1 MSFSDLRLIEPIL
14 RAIRVEG
21 YDTPT
26 PIQAQTIPH
35 ILEGKDVLGS
45 AQTGTGKTA
54 AFALPLLHRLHAP
67 GTDSAPGSVSD
78 RRLPRCLVL
87 APTRE
92 LACQIADS
100 FATYGR
106 YLHLKQVVI
115 FGGVSQNPQVNS
127 LKRGVDIIIATPG
140 RLLDLMNQ
148 RHVNLANVQTLVLD
162 EADRMLD
169 MGFIPDIK
177 RITAALP
184 KQRQTLLFSATMP
197 GAIRHLADD
206 LLHQPVNVRL
216 APPTATADGVDQ
228 SVFFVPHHHKTQLLT
243 HLLGKHS
250 IQRAIVFTRT
260 KHRAD
265 KVVRHLNH
273 SGHNAEAIHSNK
285 SQNARTRSLDGF
297 RTGKINVLVATD
309 IASRGIDVD
318 GITHVINFDLTHDPE
333 SYVHRIGRTARAGAA
348 GVAWSF
354 CDKEEWPLLAA
365 VQRLIKTQ
373 IPVSEDQPQYTA
385 AEVGLTHAPAPGN
398 GSNHH
403 GEHHADHPP
412 RKLGSRNQG
421 PQKGGHHHG
430 GPRKGGPARGRGRSA
445 AGGGGATRQHF
456 GGKPPRARN
465 ASA

>member
-14 RAIRVEG
+14 RAIHVEG

-54 AFALPLLHRLHAP
+54 AFALPLLQRLHESSDAGTGHRLA
-67 GTDSAPGSVSD
+67 
-78 RRLPRCLVL
+78 RCLVL

-106 YLHLKQVVI
+106 YVHLKQVVI

-197 GAIRHLADD
+197 SAIRHLADD

-297 RTGKINVLVATD
+297 RAGKINVLVATD

-333 SYVHRIGRTARAGAA
+333 SYIHRIGRTARAGAA

-385 AEVGLTHAPAPGN
+385 AEVGLTPGPGP
-398 GSNHH
+398 GSNHP
-403 GEHHADHPP
+403 GEHHADRRP
-412 RKLGSRNQG
+412 RKFGPRNEGPRNSG
-421 PQKGGHHHG
+421 PQKGGHHKG

-445 AGGGGATRQHF
+445 AGGGATRQHF

>member
-54 AFALPLLHRLHAP
+54 AFALPLLQRLHESSDPGTGHRLA
-67 GTDSAPGSVSD
+67 
-78 RRLPRCLVL
+78 RCLVL

-106 YLHLKQVVI
+106 YLKLKQVVI

-265 KVVRHLNH
+265 KVVRHLTH

-285 SQNARTRSLDGF
+285 SQNARSRSLDGF
-297 RTGKINVLVATD
+297 RAGKINVLVATD

-385 AEVGLTHAPAPGN
+385 AEVGLTPAPG
-398 GSNHH
+398 SVHP
-403 GEHHADHPP
+403 GEHHADRRDGRPHSQGKPAWNP
-412 RKLGSRNQG
+412 RTPRSRNGGPRNQG
-421 PQKGGHHHG
+421 PQKGGPHHG
-430 GPRKGGPARGRGRSA
+430 GPRKGGPARGRRRASG
-445 AGGGGATRQHF
+445 